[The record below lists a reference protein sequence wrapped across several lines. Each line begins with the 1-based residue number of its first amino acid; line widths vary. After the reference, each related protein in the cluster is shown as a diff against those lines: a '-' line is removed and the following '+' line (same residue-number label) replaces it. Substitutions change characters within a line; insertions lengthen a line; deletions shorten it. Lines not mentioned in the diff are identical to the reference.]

1 MLSDSEISRG
11 IKAIIEKAGMEAEE
25 AIFSLPDFSTF
36 FTVFSLPRMEEE
48 EIKDAIEY
56 EARRYVPLPL
66 KRVTLDWEIVENDEP
81 VAKKPNKVI
90 LAAIPDELI
99 SQYKKI
105 AELSNLKLKALE
117 SEVFSLVR
125 SQIDNKNNFVIVDVG
140 AKTTTV
146 NVVHKNNLALSHSID
161 VGGDSLS
168 EVLVDKLGYDFERAE
183 KSKREYGIKKL
194 EKEKDEKKD
203 IRQSLLYK
211 IDKILNEVEQISEEF
226 AQNQKVEPKE
236 VILAGAAVQMPGL
249 VNYAED
255 YLGKKV
261 KIANPFVNVSY
272 PSVLE
277 DTLKEIGPSYSIALG
292 SALKEIIENGN

>member
-1 MLSDSEISRG
+1 MIWNSFKIFSKKVLGIDIGTSAIRIVELSSWRGKPKLENYGEIKSSSLRGESFRRVEGEKMMLSDSEISRG

-183 KSKREYGIKKL
+183 KSK
-194 EKEKDEKKD
+194 
-203 IRQSLLYK
+203 
-211 IDKILNEVEQISEEF
+211 
-226 AQNQKVEPKE
+226 
-236 VILAGAAVQMPGL
+236 
-249 VNYAED
+249 
-255 YLGKKV
+255 
-261 KIANPFVNVSY
+261 
-272 PSVLE
+272 
-277 DTLKEIGPSYSIALG
+277 
-292 SALKEIIENGN
+292 